1 MNNKLL
7 VIEHTSSSI
16 SDQLKS
22 QKLEYNNQS
31 KDEDIHRWLIVNKQ
45 LLLVAEKLIIPVR
58 LGNED
63 AEYMGLYIG
72 MHIRLTKELED
83 VRFLPILF
91 ITDDSKEEV
100 LTNQIINHK
109 EKSGLLLFTR
119 GCYLLSAFYLSDYV
133 TRQLAS
139 VELDNYEVDFLN
151 QLAITLP
158 DKYGKHSL
166 ANIWGAFRLAKF
178 AGYSLL
184 LEKPTSLYFKFK
196 DSFTNN
202 ETVPNTNNTVGLF
215 NESCKAVLIDD
226 NADSGWSEILK
237 HILRS
242 KIVNPEKMVSLEVI
256 TTYEEGI
263 NYSEYLN
270 FDVVFLDLRLLKEE
284 DKANHVSHI
293 DDFTGTKVLKK
304 IKEFNPGIQVIIFT
318 ASNKVWNIEKLLEIG
333 ANGYYIKESPEY
345 VLSTH
350 FSKDNY
356 EEFIKTIQS
365 CLLRK
370 PLKQIYSYSQNI
382 KSIIISLIKNKKV
395 DRNFGKSIKQYI
407 DLANKIINSAKVDND
422 YAMGYLVLFK
432 CIELINDNYIIEDTP
447 ANWKVTID
455 GPLKQFKYNSH
466 HNSISNV
473 NPVSFRN
480 NIPSTFEKIAGFSSQ
495 VLGFTNAELL
505 DLYHNV
511 QRRNKFI
518 HPDERGTLTPVQIS
532 ENALVFKYQGYNN
545 LIISIYLIFN
555 KLDNNLN

>member
-7 VIEHTSSSI
+7 VIEPASSSI
-16 SDQLKS
+16 SVQLKS
-22 QKLEYNNQS
+22 QKIEYNNQS

-100 LTNQIINHK
+100 LTNQINNHK
-109 EKSGLLLFTR
+109 EKSGLLLFTK
-119 GCYLLSAFYLSDYV
+119 GCYLLSAFDLSDYV

-178 AGYSLL
+178 AGYSLS

-202 ETVPNTNNTVGLF
+202 EIVPNTNNTAGLF
-215 NESCKAVLIDD
+215 NESCKSVLIDD

-242 KIVNPEKMVSLEVI
+242 KVVNPGKAVSIEVI
-256 TTYEEGI
+256 PTHEEAI
-263 NYSEYLN
+263 NYSNYLN

-284 DKANHVSHI
+284 DKANHASGI

-304 IKEFNPGIQVIIFT
+304 IKEINPGIQVIIFT
-318 ASNKVWNIEKLLEIG
+318 ASNKVWNIEKLLSIG

-356 EEFIKTIQS
+356 EEFIKTIQL

-370 PLKQIYSYSQNI
+370 PLKHIYSY
-382 KSIIISLIKNKKV
+382 L
-395 DRNFGKSIKQYI
+395 Y
-407 DLANKIINSAKVDND
+407 
-422 YAMGYLVLFK
+422 
-432 CIELINDNYIIEDTP
+432 
-447 ANWKVTID
+447 
-455 GPLKQFKYNSH
+455 
-466 HNSISNV
+466 
-473 NPVSFRN
+473 NPVDVDHCF
-480 NIPSTFEKIAGFSSQ
+480 
-495 VLGFTNAELL
+495 
-505 DLYHNV
+505 
-511 QRRNKFI
+511 
-518 HPDERGTLTPVQIS
+518 
-532 ENALVFKYQGYNN
+532 
-545 LIISIYLIFN
+545 
-555 KLDNNLN
+555 